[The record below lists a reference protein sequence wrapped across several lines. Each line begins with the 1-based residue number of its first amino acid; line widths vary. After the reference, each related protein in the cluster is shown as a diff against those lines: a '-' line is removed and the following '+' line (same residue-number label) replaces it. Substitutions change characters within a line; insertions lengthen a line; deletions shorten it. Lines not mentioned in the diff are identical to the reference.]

1 MDELYSQT
9 QIKHWIEEWIISRSN
24 ISNYSVVD
32 HIYDNDGID
41 SFSIIELIVD
51 IEKNFSINLSEED
64 FKNEKFQMISGL
76 SEIVLEKL

>member
-9 QIKHWIEEWIISRSN
+9 QIENWIEQWIISRSHN
-24 ISNYSVVD
+24 RSYSVVD
-32 HIYDNDGID
+32 NIYDNDGID

-64 FKNEKFQMISGL
+64 FKNEKFQMINGL

>member
-9 QIKHWIEEWIISRSN
+9 QIKHWIEQWIISRSHS
-24 ISNYSVVD
+24 SNYSVND
-32 HIYDNDGID
+32 YIYDNDGID

-51 IEKNFSINLSEED
+51 IEKNFAINLSEED
-64 FKNEKFQMISGL
+64 FKNEKFQMIIGL